1 MRRVHKKIEE
11 KREQTSHQEDGLMH
25 PQIDETSRMIV
36 ETKLAEKRG
45 DAPIHERLYG
55 LNKELQSKKQQMREI
70 EDIKFKA
77 QTVEHQI

>member
-1 MRRVHKKIEE
+1 MRRVHKKLEE
-11 KREQTSHQEDGLMH
+11 KREHTSQQDDGH

-36 ETKLAEKRG
+36 ETRLAEKRG

-77 QTVEHQI
+77 QTVEH